1 MKVIITDEAK
11 VNFNKLDGSVKK
23 QIIKALEKLESGK
36 ALVANLNGLWRYRVG
51 DYRLICLL
59 KDDELIILLL
69 NIVKR
74 DEAYLDKNVK
84 LLLKLK
90 EKAEKSS

>member
-1 MKVIITDEAK
+1 
-11 VNFNKLDGSVKK
+11 
-23 QIIKALEKLESGK
+23 
-36 ALVANLNGLWRYRVG
+36 
-51 DYRLICLL
+51 LL
-59 KDDELIILLL
+59 KDDKLIILLL

-90 EKAEKSS
+90 EKAEKSF

>member
-1 MKVIITDEAK
+1 
-11 VNFNKLDGSVKK
+11 
-23 QIIKALEKLESGK
+23 
-36 ALVANLNGLWRYRVG
+36 
-51 DYRLICLL
+51 LL

>member
-1 MKVIITDEAK
+1 M
-11 VNFNKLDGSVKK
+11 
-23 QIIKALEKLESGK
+23 
-36 ALVANLNGLWRYRVG
+36 
-51 DYRLICLL
+51 ICLL

>member
-1 MKVIITDEAK
+1 M
-11 VNFNKLDGSVKK
+11 
-23 QIIKALEKLESGK
+23 
-36 ALVANLNGLWRYRVG
+36 
-51 DYRLICLL
+51 ICLL

-74 DEAYLDKNVK
+74 DEAYLNKNVK